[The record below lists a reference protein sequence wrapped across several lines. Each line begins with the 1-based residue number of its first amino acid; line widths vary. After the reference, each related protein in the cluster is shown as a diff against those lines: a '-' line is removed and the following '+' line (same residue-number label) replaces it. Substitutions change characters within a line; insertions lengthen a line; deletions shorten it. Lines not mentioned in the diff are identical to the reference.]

1 LGPVLTVSPL
11 LKKGEG
17 LVVRLRHKEYM
28 NTTEIFEDIRPYY
41 DHEAYERLQKIIK
54 DPLFMRLVNY
64 LWPEMTLEEVLKKA
78 ARVDTAMGF
87 QKEFMHPAIR
97 TIVERSSDGLTC
109 EGFEQ
114 LDPNQAYLFIAN
126 HRDILLDSAI
136 LQILLVEHG
145 FATSEITFGDN
156 LMEEGFIT
164 DFGKLNRMFTVL
176 REGTGRELYDISKK
190 LSAYIRHTITEKK
203 VSVWIA
209 QRNGRTKDGIDQTQ
223 TGLLKMLNISGERS
237 FAENFAALKIV
248 PLTISYEYEPCDFLK
263 VQEAYLSSLHTKYV
277 KAPGEDLNSI
287 ITGVTAPKGR
297 IHLVVGKPLTDE
309 LNKFESVVNE
319 NDRIK
324 QLTSLI
330 DQQIYQNY
338 QLWPVNYIATDLLDQ
353 TQQYTVFY
361 TTQEKDRFL
370 KYLDQKITELQGDRE
385 TLSNLFLRM
394 YSNPLKS
401 KVLQAIQA

>member
-1 LGPVLTVSPL
+1 
-11 LKKGEG
+11 
-17 LVVRLRHKEYM
+17 M
-28 NTTEIFEDIRPYY
+28 NATENFEDIRPYY

-54 DPLFMRLVNY
+54 DPLFIRLANY
-64 LWPEMTLEEVLKKA
+64 LWPKITAEEIARKA
-78 ARVDTAMGF
+78 ERVTTAMGF

-109 EGFEQ
+109 EGFEH
-114 LDPNQAYLFIAN
+114 LDPKQAYLFVAN

-145 FATSEITFGDN
+145 FDTSEITFGDN
-156 LMEEGFIT
+156 LMEDGFIT

-190 LSAYIRHTITEKK
+190 LSAYIRHTITKK
-203 VSVWIA
+203 NVSVWIA

-223 TGLLKMLNISGERS
+223 TGLLKMLNISGEGS
-237 FAENFAALKIV
+237 FSENFAALKIV

-287 ITGVTAPKGR
+287 ITGATAAKGR
-297 IHLVVGKPLTDE
+297 IHMVVGKPLTNE
-309 LNKFESVVNE
+309 LQKFESIANE

-338 QLWPVNYIATDLLDQ
+338 QLWPVNYIAADLIDQ
-353 TQQYTVFY
+353 TQQYTSFY
-361 TTQEKDRFL
+361 SAAEKDQFL
-370 KYLDQKITELQGDRE
+370 NYIDQKTAKLQGDKE
-385 TLSNLFLRM
+385 TLSTLFLRM
-394 YSNPLKS
+394 YSNPVKS
-401 KVLQAIQA
+401 KVWQTV